1 MPGRTLLEL
10 HRLWLERE
18 RRDEFMGTLINA
30 WLRAGGA
37 AWGVCA
43 GESYVDVGT
52 LHGYR
57 EAMRLLGGQD
67 TPVAAGVSDIAGKL
81 ERSTA

>member
-1 MPGRTLLEL
+1 MPAAIFHDL

-18 RRDEFMGTLINA
+18 RSDEYFGTLVNA
-30 WLRAGGA
+30 WIARGGSA
-37 AWGVCA
+37 SGIRA

-57 EAMRLLGGQD
+57 EAIMLLNERRERD
-67 TPVAAGVSDIAGKL
+67 ARMEAVA
-81 ERSTA
+81 